1 MARMAWKPL
10 WRGGLYGSEAFIE
23 QKEALEAF
31 MAQKLL
37 WYRSLM
43 VWKLFWI
50 EVFMAQKLSW
60 HEVFSRDSSAVCEA
74 VSLCWGIRSEAS
86 FAIFHV
92 GGNLDA
98 LYSWWTVRT
107 TARALACNSRPK
119 WPIVLRS

>member
-1 MARMAWKPL
+1 MVQKP
-10 WRGGLYGSEAFIE
+10 YG
-23 QKEALEAF
+23 LEAF
-31 MAQKLL
+31 LD
-37 WYRSLM
+37 RSLYGTEAFL
-43 VWKLFWI
+43 VR
-50 EVFMAQKLSW
+50 S
-60 HEVFSRDSSAVCEA
+60 FSRDSSAVCEA

-86 FAIFHV
+86 FANFHV